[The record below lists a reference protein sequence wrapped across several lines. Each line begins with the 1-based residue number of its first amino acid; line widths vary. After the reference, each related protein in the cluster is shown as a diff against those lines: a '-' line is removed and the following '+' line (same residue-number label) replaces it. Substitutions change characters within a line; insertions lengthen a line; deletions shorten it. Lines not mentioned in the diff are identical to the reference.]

1 MFFLRTGIVPTSLA
15 AGGAIK
21 KPVFA
26 KTYAELALASAAVFL
41 ARALR
46 LGHFALQADIGFGG
60 SSAGV
65 HRLTLSLPTNR
76 RKCPR

>member
-1 MFFLRTGIVPTSLA
+1 LFFFWRGIVPASLPA
-15 AGGAIK
+15 WSAIEE
-21 KPVFA
+21 PIFA

-46 LGHFALQADIGFGG
+46 LRSLALQADVAFDG
-60 SSAGV
+60 SSAGA
-65 HRLTLSLPTNR
+65 HTLTLSAACGG